1 MNFYIFL
8 LCMKIM
14 PQRLISSFK
23 VKYSAE
29 SLNPHTSR
37 LLCAFTY
44 SIFYSLDFLLYCLRY
59 TQIFY
64 VFLLLFFLLLFPFYK
79 KSIFASVTIAHRQ
92 RYNIIRNA
100 NGSGTLKIITKKI
113 KSWAWAGNYQFLC
126 IQIMYYY
133 ETRHIVFDIYLNI
146 FI

>member
-64 VFLLLFFLLLFPFYK
+64 VFLLLFFFLLVFPFYK
-79 KSIFASVTIAHRQ
+79 KSIFTSVTIAHRQ

-113 KSWAWAGNYQFLC
+113 KSWAWTGLISFYVFKSCIIMIHVTQFL
-126 IQIMYYY
+126 
-133 ETRHIVFDIYLNI
+133 I